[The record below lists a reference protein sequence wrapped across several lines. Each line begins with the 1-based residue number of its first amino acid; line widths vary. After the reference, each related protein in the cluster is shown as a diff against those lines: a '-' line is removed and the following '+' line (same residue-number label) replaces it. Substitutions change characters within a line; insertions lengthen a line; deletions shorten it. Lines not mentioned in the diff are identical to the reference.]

1 MLHLARVGG
10 HTISQVTD
18 PPFEVSDG
26 YRRYVLGMLLTIF
39 VVSYVDRQIL
49 AILLP
54 PIKAEM
60 DLSDTQ
66 LGFLTGFAFAIF
78 YAVMGIPIGQW
89 ADRWNRRN
97 IISICLVL
105 WSLMTAA
112 SGLALN
118 FIHLVLARIGV
129 GVGEAGTGPCN
140 HSLIAD
146 YYPVES
152 RATAMGIYSLGIPI
166 GALLGIIA
174 GGWINEFF
182 GWRMA
187 FIAVGLPGVMLAV
200 IIQLTLKEPP
210 RGHADGVTDIKD
222 APDLKEVLTFLWGSR
237 TYVHLLLGA
246 CVTGMCYIAVTQ
258 WVPSYM
264 SRSFGLGTGEIA
276 TLFGPAVGIAGGL
289 GTLFSGYMVDK
300 LRPRDLRWQAWIP
313 GAAIF
318 LTIPG
323 VTLSCLAS
331 SANMAVVYL
340 ILPLF
345 FFPMQLAPFSALVQG
360 LVPLRMRSVAVAIS
374 LFISTVIAFGLGPQV
389 TGIVS
394 DLLEPRF
401 GVDSLRYGILVVAV
415 GGAVWSGIHFLICAQ
430 SIKADQAT
438 SAVPQEG

>member
-1 MLHLARVGG
+1 
-10 HTISQVTD
+10 
-18 PPFEVSDG
+18 
-26 YRRYVLGMLLTIF
+26 MLLTVFI
-39 VVSYVDRQIL
+39 VSYVDRQIL

-89 ADRWNRRN
+89 ADRWNRRS

-146 YYPVES
+146 YYPAEH

-166 GALLGIIA
+166 GALFGILA

-187 FIAVGLPGVMLAV
+187 FIAVGLPGVVLAIV
-200 IIQLTLKEPP
+200 IHFTVKEPP
-210 RGHADGVTDIKD
+210 RGHSDNIADIKD
-222 APDLKEVLTFLWGSR
+222 APSLKEVLTFLWASR
-237 TYVHLLLGA
+237 TFVHLLLGA

-258 WVPSYM
+258 WVPSYL
-264 SRSFGLGTGEIA
+264 SRSFGLGTGEIG
-276 TLFGPAVGIAGGL
+276 TLFAPAVGIAGGL
-289 GTLFSGYMVDK
+289 GTLFSGYMVDRM
-300 LRPRDLRWQAWIP
+300 RPRDLRWQAWIP
-313 GAAIF
+313 GVAIF

-323 VTLSCLAS
+323 VTLSCLAP
-331 SANMAVVYL
+331 SANLAVAYL

-374 LFISTVIAFGLGPQV
+374 LFISTVIAFGLGPQI

-394 DLLEPRF
+394 DILEPRY
-401 GVDSLRYGILVVAV
+401 GVESLRYGILVVAV
-415 GGAVWSGIHFLICAQ
+415 FGAIWSGVHFLICAQ
-430 SIKADQAT
+430 AIKADQT
-438 SAVPQEG
+438 NTTLPQEG

>member
-1 MLHLARVGG
+1 
-10 HTISQVTD
+10 
-18 PPFEVSDG
+18 
-26 YRRYVLGMLLTIF
+26 MLLTIF
-39 VVSYVDRQIL
+39 IVSYVDRQIL

-140 HSLIAD
+140 HSLLAD

-152 RATAMGIYSLGIPI
+152 RAKAMGIYSLGIPI
-166 GALLGIIA
+166 GALFGILA
-174 GGWINEFF
+174 GGWISEFF

-187 FIAVGLPGVMLAV
+187 FIAVGLPGVVLAIV
-200 IIQLTLKEPP
+200 IHFTLKEPP
-210 RGHADGVTDIKD
+210 RGHSDGIADVKD
-222 APDLKEVLTFLWGSR
+222 APDLKEVIAFLWGSR
-237 TYVHLLLGA
+237 TFVHLLLGA

-258 WVPSYM
+258 WVPSYL
-264 SRSFGLGTGEIA
+264 SRSFGLGTGEIG
-276 TLFGPAVGIAGGL
+276 TLFAPAVGIAGGL

-300 LRPRDLRWQAWIP
+300 MRPRDLRWQAWIP

-323 VTLSCLAS
+323 VTLSCLAP
-331 SANMAVVYL
+331 SANLAVAYL
-340 ILPLF
+340 IVPLF

-374 LFISTVIAFGLGPQV
+374 LFTSTVIAFGLGPQV

-394 DLLEPRF
+394 DMLEPTF
-401 GVDSLRYGILVVAV
+401 GIESLRYGILVVAI

-430 SIKADQAT
+430 SIKSDQSNT
-438 SAVPQEG
+438 VLPQKG

>member
-1 MLHLARVGG
+1 
-10 HTISQVTD
+10 
-18 PPFEVSDG
+18 
-26 YRRYVLGMLLTIF
+26 MLLTVF
-39 VVSYVDRQIL
+39 VVSYIDRQIL

-118 FIHLVLARIGV
+118 FLHLVLARIGV

-146 YYPVES
+146 YYPAER

-166 GALLGIIA
+166 GALFGILA

-187 FIAVGLPGVMLAV
+187 FIAVGLPGIALAIV
-200 IIQLTLKEPP
+200 IQFTVKEPP
-210 RGHADGVTDIKD
+210 RGHSDQIADDKD
-222 APDLKEVLTFLWGSR
+222 APGLKEVLAFLWGSR
-237 TYVHLLLGA
+237 TFVHLLLGA

-258 WVPSYM
+258 WVPSYLA
-264 SRSFGLGTGEIA
+264 RSFGLGTGEIG
-276 TLFGPAVGIAGGL
+276 TLFAPAVGIAGGL

-300 LRPRDLRWQAWIP
+300 MRPRDLRWQAWIP

-323 VTLSCLAS
+323 VILSCLAP
-331 SANMAVVYL
+331 SANLAVAYL

-394 DLLEPRF
+394 DLLEPAYGF
-401 GVDSLRYGILVVAV
+401 ESLRYGILVVAV
-415 GGAVWSGIHFLICAQ
+415 GGAVWSGIHFLFCAQ
-430 SIKADQAT
+430 SIKADKTNA
-438 SAVPQEG
+438 ALPQEG

>member
-1 MLHLARVGG
+1 M
-10 HTISQVTD
+10 
-18 PPFEVSDG
+18 SDG
-26 YRRYVLGMLLTIF
+26 YRRYVLGLLLTIF

-49 AILLP
+49 AILMP

-60 DLSDTQ
+60 DLSDTE

-89 ADRWNRRN
+89 ADRWNRRS

-112 SGLALN
+112 SGLAVN
-118 FIHLVLARIGV
+118 FVYLVLARIGV

-140 HSLIAD
+140 HSLLAD
-146 YYPVES
+146 YYPAES
-152 RATAMGIYSLGIPI
+152 RASAMGIYSLGIPI
-166 GALLGIIA
+166 GALLGIVA

-187 FIAVGLPGVMLAV
+187 FIAVGLPGVVLALIV
-200 IIQLTLKEPP
+200 HFTLKEPP
-210 RGHADGVTDIKD
+210 RGHSDGVADVED
-222 APDLKEVLTFLWGSR
+222 APELKEVLRFLWGSR
-237 TYVHLLLGA
+237 TFVHLLLGA
-246 CVTGMCYIAVTQ
+246 CITGMCYIAVTQ
-258 WVPSYM
+258 WVPSYL

-289 GTLFSGYMVDK
+289 GTLFSGYMVDT

-313 GAAIF
+313 GTAIF

-323 VTLSCLAS
+323 VTLSCLAPT
-331 SANMAVVYL
+331 ANLAVAYL

-360 LVPLRMRSVAVAIS
+360 LVPLRMRSVSVAIS

-394 DLLEPRF
+394 DLLAPTYGDE
-401 GVDSLRYGILVVAV
+401 SLRYGILVVAV
-415 GGAVWSGIHFLICAQ
+415 GGAVWSTIHFLICAK
-430 SIKADQAT
+430 SIKAEQAAA
-438 SAVPQEG
+438 AVPQEG